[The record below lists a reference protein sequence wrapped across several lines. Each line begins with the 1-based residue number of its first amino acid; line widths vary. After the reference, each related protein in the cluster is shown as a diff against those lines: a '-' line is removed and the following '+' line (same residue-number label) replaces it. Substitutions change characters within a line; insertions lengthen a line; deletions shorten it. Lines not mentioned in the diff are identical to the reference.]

1 MPFFRTIAHPLSLA
15 LYRLFSFNFNDDDVR
30 STRARFQKKKPT
42 FIKASRFRMNFLIYG
57 ARGERPSGE
66 DRLLTPAPSGASS
79 LCEYGRVNAVHP
91 RFGSIFAHWW
101 VTFLNRPTVALL
113 PSPFVALEMPRL
125 TFDCCQF
132 HFTLLDSSVTLIPG
146 RIPKKKRPTHGNR
159 MYSEGGNLSSMV
171 HIIVVN
177 FLEYDF

>member
-1 MPFFRTIAHPLSLA
+1 M
-15 LYRLFSFNFNDDDVR
+15 YG
-30 STRARFQKKKPT
+30 ARVPVFKKKPT

-101 VTFLNRPTVALL
+101 VTFLNRPSVVLP

-132 HFTLLDSSVTLIPG
+132 HSTLLDSSVTLIPG
-146 RIPKKKRPTHGNR
+146 RIPKKKTNPRKQNVFRGRKFVFYGISKYYKPFQSWIFWTMTSSFWSFHVFTLIF
-159 MYSEGGNLSSMV
+159 YSLS
-171 HIIVVN
+171 HW
-177 FLEYDF
+177 